1 MRQRSARCNSS
12 PTFFLETR
20 EQPQPC
26 DVQERDCTNGR
37 LFVTTQVPS
46 VEELNDYGLFE
57 QRKLTA
63 FQMQRLHTF
72 CRSFIQGFPDEGK

>member
-1 MRQRSARCNSS
+1 M
-12 PTFFLETR
+12 FLLETR

-37 LFVTTQVPS
+37 LFVITQVPS

-63 FQMQRLHTF
+63 FQVQRLNIF
-72 CRSFIQGFPDEGK
+72 VKVSFEASDDKGNVNQLRLKPPM